1 MNKRKLDTFLEP
13 GDRLK
18 SKHGESLVVIEG
30 VTLTG
35 YRGKAYTRNSFG
47 EIDVKPVLIGENWLN
62 SYTKTHK
69 TAKGKPIAVEDQVPV
84 PPLLGRH
91 ERVTDAFYEARRLIE
106 DGWSITQACKEAG
119 LSEVSYRQRL
129 KKLQDAEK
137 MANVEEEF
145 RQCP

>member
-30 VTLTG
+30 ATLTG
-35 YRGKAYTRNSFG
+35 YRGTSYKRDSFG
-47 EIDVKPVLIGENWLN
+47 EIDAKPVLIGENWLN
-62 SYTKTHK
+62 SYTKTCK
-69 TAKGKPIAVEDQVPV
+69 NAKGKPIAIEDQVPV
-84 PPLLGRH
+84 PPLAGGY
-91 ERVTDAFYEARRLIE
+91 ERVNDAFYEARRLVE
-106 DGWSITQACKEAG
+106 EGWSMTQACRQAG
-119 LSEVSYRQRL
+119 LSEVSYYRRF

-145 RQCP
+145 NK